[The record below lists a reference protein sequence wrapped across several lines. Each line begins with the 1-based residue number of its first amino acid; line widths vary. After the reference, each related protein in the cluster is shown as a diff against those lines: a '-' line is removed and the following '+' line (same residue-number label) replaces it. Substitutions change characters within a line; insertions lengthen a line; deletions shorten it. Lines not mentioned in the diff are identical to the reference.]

1 MNFLRR
7 LIPGQMSDSLFT
19 ASFIIISGGM
29 QDAYTYWCRD
39 KVFANGQTGN
49 VVLMSAN
56 LFEGNWHN
64 TVRYMIPLLSFMLGI
79 YIAQSVQHRYKNMQ
93 KIHWRQI
100 IILFEI
106 LLLFGVGFIPE
117 TVNFAANAA
126 VSFVCALQVQTFR
139 KVRGHVYA
147 STMCIGNMRSGIETL
162 HAYFRTRD
170 RAVLKKA
177 MTYFYV
183 ILLFA
188 AGAGIGKLIANFFG
202 LRAIWFCCICLAVSF
217 VIMFIKNEIT

>member
-64 TVRYMIPLLSFMLGI
+64 SL
-79 YIAQSVQHRYKNMQ
+79 
-93 KIHWRQI
+93 
-100 IILFEI
+100 
-106 LLLFGVGFIPE
+106 
-117 TVNFAANAA
+117 
-126 VSFVCALQVQTFR
+126 
-139 KVRGHVYA
+139 
-147 STMCIGNMRSGIETL
+147 
-162 HAYFRTRD
+162 
-170 RAVLKKA
+170 
-177 MTYFYV
+177 
-183 ILLFA
+183 
-188 AGAGIGKLIANFFG
+188 
-202 LRAIWFCCICLAVSF
+202 
-217 VIMFIKNEIT
+217 